1 MDNVMRP
8 GQTPAEDGCHESSR
22 PDQAAVFHPKK
33 SIAMKTN
40 FQTPAAI
47 LVAAILCTGAFAQ
60 TAGGSQMPAP
70 NEVIYLPQIPTV
82 ADLASGAAARGL
94 TVVSIQQT
102 AGEEIATYRL
112 PNGQTNIVAYQAL
125 PAAGSA
131 ETAAAPTP
139 AAAPSGQPPTPAA
152 APGQAAIVTPATPAP
167 AVVYQPAAPDY
178 AYGYPYDY
186 YYPWGWYGGP
196 YYGYSYG
203 YGVGIG
209 FRGGWGFGGGGFRG
223 GGFHGGFHGGF
234 GGGGFHG
241 GGHR

>member
-1 MDNVMRP
+1 MDNAE
-8 GQTPAEDGCHESSR
+8 TPDYTPTQGGCRYSSR
-22 PDQAAVFHPKK
+22 PDQAAIPRQKK

-40 FQTPAAI
+40 FRTPAAI
-47 LVAAILCTGAFAQ
+47 LAAAILCAGAFAQ
-60 TAGGSQMPAP
+60 TAGGSQTPAP
-70 NEVIYLPQIPTV
+70 NVVIYLPQIPTA

-131 ETAAAPTP
+131 VTAAAPAP
-139 AAAPSGQPPTPAA
+139 VAAA
-152 APGQAAIVTPATPAP
+152 GQATVVTPSTPAP
-167 AVVYQPAAPDY
+167 AVVYEAAAPDY
-178 AYGYPYDY
+178 AYSYPYDY

-196 YYGYSYG
+196 YYGYGYG

-223 GGFHGGFHGGF
+223 GGFHGGFHGGS
-234 GGGGFHG
+234 FHG
-241 GGHR
+241 GGGHR